1 MDWDGLFYATHRDVY
16 EPSDDSF
23 LLARVV
29 RDEVRAGDR
38 FLEVGCGTGL
48 VGLAAARAGARVTCT
63 DANPHAVALARHNA
77 KQNRLDVE
85 VVETDLLAGLAG
97 PFDAVA
103 FNPPYLPT
111 AEDEHVEGPLDL
123 AFDGGP
129 DGNRVVLRFAEQVA
143 ALPAP
148 PRVVWVV
155 HSSLSD
161 PKPLEARMQE
171 RGYAVE
177 EAALVSFPFE
187 RLRVVRFVQDR
198 AAA

>member
-1 MDWDGLFYATHRDVY
+1 MEWSGLFYAVHRDVY
-16 EPSDDSF
+16 EPCDDTF

-29 RDEVRAGDR
+29 AAEVRPGDR

-48 VGLAAARAGARVTCT
+48 VSLAAARAGADVTCA
-63 DANPHAVALARHNA
+63 DVNPRAVDLAQHNA
-77 KQNRLDVE
+77 RENRLRLEAVHA
-85 VVETDLLAGLAG
+85 DLLEGLAG

-111 AEDEHVEGPLDL
+111 ADDEHVEGPLDL

-129 DGNRVVLRFAEQVA
+129 DGNRVVLRFADQLA
-143 ALPAP
+143 RLRPP

-161 PKPLEARMQE
+161 PRPLEDRM
-171 RGYAVE
+171 RGLGYAVE
-177 EAALVSFPFE
+177 EAANERFTYE
-187 RLRVVRFVQDR
+187 RLRVVRFVR
-198 AAA
+198 VAT

>member
-1 MDWDGLFYATHRDVY
+1 MEWDGLFYATHRDVY
-16 EPSDDSF
+16 EPSDDTF

-29 RDEVRAGDR
+29 RDEVRPGER

-48 VGLAAARAGARVTCT
+48 VSLAAARAGARATCA
-63 DANPHAVALARHNA
+63 DVNPLAVETARHNA
-77 KQNRLDVE
+77 RENRLRVE
-85 VVETDLLAGLAG
+85 AVEADLLAGLPG

-129 DGNRVVLRFAEQVA
+129 DGNRVVLRFADQVA
-143 ALPAP
+143 ALSPL

-155 HSSLSD
+155 HSSLSN
-161 PKPLEARMQE
+161 PAPLESRM
-171 RGYAVE
+171 RALGYAVE
-177 EAALVSFPFE
+177 EAADQRFPFE
-187 RLRVVRFVQDR
+187 RLRVVRFVR
-198 AAA
+198 PEP